1 MRRAEIVTGSAWNLP
16 HALADLGVCTA
27 DVVVS
32 SLPRS
37 VFAGQFLA
45 RDVRVMNL
53 MAS

>member
-16 HALADLGVCTA
+16 RILADLGVCTA
-27 DVVVS
+27 AVVVS

-37 VFAGQFLA
+37 VFTGQFLA
-45 RDVRVMNL
+45 PDARVMNL